1 MTHFAF
7 EPIFASWPLLLALTV
22 LLIGLPLTVRV
33 HGGEL
38 DVRRRR
44 TLTILRV
51 IAAGLLLLAV
61 LRPTVLSTDS
71 EPSRATLAVLLDRS
85 RSMTLGDDDS
95 RSRWATQL
103 ALWKSLAPS
112 LSGLDDSLDLT
123 VLGYADEATQWYPSD
138 LDALSEDVPPD
149 GSATD
154 LAAALAAALRTAAG
168 QPLAGVVL
176 MGDGVHNPPRRAA
189 GDGATSGTAAVPG
202 TATGRATGG
211 GAQTGD
217 PQNVAR
223 SLAALDVPL
232 WTVPIGPPGDAA
244 QVRDVEIAELPET
257 FNVFAGNQFAVE
269 FVVRAQALD
278 GIELPIRLWLTDES
292 DPQGRREVAS
302 RRQTPSRTSD
312 AIAMS
317 IPLTIDQPGSYQL
330 EVEVEPQAGETLLSN
345 NSRFSFLDVREGGG
359 RILYLEGQPRPEQRF
374 IRLALRRFPDLEL
387 TYRWISEAT
396 ASSWPLDLGDVFDPG
411 RFDIYIIGDLPA
423 EAIGDRQW
431 ERLAAA
437 VEAGSGLITL
447 GGLSAYDDGGY
458 GRSPLADVL
467 PVQLGRRPDGANSQ
481 LEGDIAPR
489 LTVPHPITT
498 LGVNDSAAGAQQ
510 AAWDELPPL
519 VGANRLG
526 PPRVAP
532 GVSVLLETAESEPL
546 LVIGEYGSG
555 RVVSSALDS
564 TWRWWRR
571 GDDSAHRRFWR
582 QLMLWAI
589 GRDDDDA
596 EIRIE
601 LDRRRFVSG
610 DVVGWQVT
618 GPTAA
623 VGDDQAPEII
633 GSDGNLVEVIA
644 DITETDPTTGQT
656 SQSGTLPTLAAGLY
670 RLRVRQPEGEPPVEK
685 SFQVLDDDDELATPF
700 ADVTYLNQLSAQ
712 TAASGG
718 ATFLPS
724 QIDELIA
731 RIGELRRS
739 SASPIVKKYRLG
751 DGPLTAWPL
760 LIGVIGLLT
769 AEWVCRRR
777 WGLV

>member
-1 MTHFAF
+1 MTQFAF
-7 EPIFASWPLLLALTV
+7 EPIFASWPLLLALSV

-38 DVRRRR
+38 DARRRR
-44 TLTILRV
+44 TLTTLRV
-51 IAAGLLLLAV
+51 VAAGLLLLAV

-85 RSMTLGDDDS
+85 RSMTLGGDDS

-103 ALWKSLAPS
+103 ALWQELAPS

-123 VLGYADEATQWYPSD
+123 VLGYADEATRWYPSD
-138 LDALSEDVPPD
+138 LDALSENVPPD

-154 LAAALAAALRTAAG
+154 LADALATALRTAAG

-176 MGDGVHNPPRRAA
+176 LGDGVHNPPRRAP
-189 GDGATSGTAAVPG
+189 GDGAASGRG
-202 TATGRATGG
+202 TGG
-211 GAQTGD
+211 GQSGD

-244 QVRDVEIAELPET
+244 QVRDVEIAELPEM
-257 FNVFAGNQFAVE
+257 FNVFAGNPFAVE

-292 DPQGRREVAS
+292 DPRGRREVAS

-345 NSRFSFLDVREGGG
+345 NSRFAFIDVREGGG
-359 RILYLEGQPRPEQRF
+359 RILYLEGQPRPEQMF
-374 IRLALRRFPDLEL
+374 IRRALRRFPDLEL
-387 TYRWISEAT
+387 TYRWISAAT
-396 ASSWPLDLGDVFDPG
+396 AASWPLDLGDVFDPG

-447 GGLSAYDDGGY
+447 GGLSAYQDGGY
-458 GRSPLADVL
+458 GESRLADVL
-467 PVQLGRRPDGANSQ
+467 PVQVERLPGGVDSQ
-481 LEGDIAPR
+481 LEGEIAPR

-498 LGVNDSAAGAQQ
+498 LVGDESALATQQ

-532 GVSVLLETAESEPL
+532 GVSVLLETADSEPL

-555 RVVSSALDS
+555 RVASSALDS

-589 GRDDDDA
+589 GRDADDA
-596 EIRIE
+596 EIRLE

-610 DVVGWQVT
+610 EAVRWQVT

-623 VGDDQAPEII
+623 DAEPNLEIVTP
-633 GSDGNLVEVIA
+633 DGKLVAVTP
-644 DITETDPTTGQT
+644 DLTEADPTSGQT
-656 SQSGTLPTLAAGLY
+656 VRSGTLPTLAAGLH
-670 RLRVRQPEGEPPVEK
+670 RLRVRRPEGEPRVEK

-760 LIGVIGLLT
+760 LVGVIGLLT